1 MKTMKTLLTSLAL
14 LLCVAAVAQ
23 TDTTAQKAKP
33 TYKKFLFGVSF
44 HQTWSSIEGTT
55 PELFYKPSL
64 GGGAKVE
71 YYPLQFLGISAGVML
86 QQRGAGVI
94 QPDTGFTA
102 PSMNTYR
109 TRFRTNYVDFP
120 IAIILRTPPI
130 KGGAY
135 RISGSFGVVPSYM
148 WEAVEVWH
156 SVEDGFHK
164 ETDQT
169 ANMNRFDLNLQAT
182 LGTDIN
188 AFGSIF
194 HVGFIGS
201 FGTMNVYNSSGT
213 LSTYNGKNRSYG
225 FRLGWMF

>member
-1 MKTMKTLLTSLAL
+1 MRTLLTSLAL
-14 LLCVAAVAQ
+14 LLCVAAMAQ
-23 TDTTAQKAKP
+23 TDTTQKAKP
-33 TYKKFLFGVSF
+33 AYKKFLFGVSF

-188 AFGSIF
+188 AFGTIF

-201 FGTMNVYNSSGT
+201 FGTMNVYNSTGT
-213 LSTYNGKNRSYG
+213 LSAYNGKNRSYG
-225 FRLGWMF
+225 IRLGWMF